1 MVVIGGEAVEQPVI
15 ATHHLTAERERVL
28 NPVLRGWGNYFRTGN
43 ATDHFQRLDHDVTM
57 RLVPM
62 HTDRRRLLTTAGAL
76 AAGALL
82 PRGLASCA
90 AFLPRERSMRATD
103 PDFEEVISLSDLE
116 SIARR
121 RMTHM
126 AWEYVEGAAAD
137 EISLRWN
144 REAYDRIRLDP
155 RVLRDVGTVDT
166 RVSVLGLE
174 LAHPILL
181 APTALHRL
189 AHPEGELASARGA
202 EAGEALM
209 TLSTL
214 ASTTLEDVA
223 RATSG
228 PLWFQLYVQND
239 QGYTRELVQR
249 AEAAGYRAL
258 VITVDTPTDG
268 ARYRQQR
275 VDFHLP
281 DGVEMANLR
290 GLAKGGAKLDTEHGT
305 FQNILPQRLTWKE
318 IEWLQSLT
326 RLPVLLKGVLNP
338 DDALLARKQ
347 GLAGVVVSNHGARNL
362 DTAPA
367 TIDALP
373 RITDAVGSELAVLVD
388 GGVRRGTDVLK
399 ALALGARAVLV
410 GRPIFHGLASA
421 GADGVTRMLAIL
433 RRELEMAMA
442 LTGRARVAELDR
454 SVLWG

>member
-1 MVVIGGEAVEQPVI
+1 
-15 ATHHLTAERERVL
+15 
-28 NPVLRGWGNYFRTGN
+28 
-43 ATDHFQRLDHDVTM
+43 
-57 RLVPM
+57 M
-62 HTDRRRLLTTAGAL
+62 HSDRRRLLLTAGTL
-76 AAGALL
+76 AGGALL
-82 PRGLASCA
+82 PPGLWSCA
-90 AFLPRERSMRATD
+90 SFPPRGHSTRVRD
-103 PDFEEVISLSDLE
+103 PEFDDVISLSDLE
-116 SIARR
+116 AIAVR

-144 REAYDRIRLDP
+144 REAYDHLRLNP

-166 RVSVLGLE
+166 RVNVLGLE

-189 AHPEGELASARGA
+189 AHPEGELATARGA
-202 EAGEALM
+202 GAGQALM

-223 RATSG
+223 HAATG
-228 PLWFQLYVQND
+228 PLWFQLYVQKD
-239 QGYTRELVQR
+239 KGYTAELVRR
-249 AEAAGYRAL
+249 AEDAGYKAL
-258 VITVDTPTDG
+258 VITVDTPVDG

-290 GLAKGGAKLDTEHGT
+290 GLVKGGEKLDTEHGT
-305 FQNILPQRLTWKE
+305 FQNILPQRLTWQE

-326 RLPVLLKGVLNP
+326 KLPVLIKGVLNAE
-338 DDALLARKQ
+338 DAVLARKQ
-347 GLAGVVVSNHGARNL
+347 GLAGVLVSNHGARNL
-362 DTAPA
+362 DTVPA

-373 RITDAVGSELAVLVD
+373 RITEAVGGELTVLVD

-399 ALALGARAVLV
+399 ALALGAQAVLV

-421 GADGVTRMLAIL
+421 GAEGVTRMLAIL

-442 LTGRARVAELDR
+442 LTGRARIADIDR
-454 SVLWG
+454 SVLWT